1 MSRYDDLFDLI
12 EETNDAVE
20 EILEYARSLEK
31 KLDEAMAL
39 LREMKK

>member
-31 KLDEAMAL
+31 KLDEAIAL